1 MRWINMKKL
10 LASLIVS
17 ATVAATLPLT
27 SAFASHFD
35 NMLVVNTGVLPRA
48 GGINSTCA
56 VLPLVEE

>member
-27 SAFASHFD
+27 SAFAAPETVGQPQIYGS
-35 NMLVVNTGVLPRA
+35 L
-48 GGINSTCA
+48 
-56 VLPLVEE
+56 